1 MWTEWR
7 GIGEASCHDLREQV
21 PARSNPRSGL
31 LLNQGDGV
39 LYPPEHALLT
49 PAEALALGGRQA
61 ARIQLPFPHDRE
73 LRLPR
78 QRRMGHDVLR
88 FHEKGPG
95 VLQGRFEV

>member
-7 GIGEASCHDLREQV
+7 VMGKPSCHDLREQA

-61 ARIQLPFPHDRE
+61 ARIQFPFPQDRE
-73 LRLPR
+73 LHRPR
-78 QRRMGHDVLR
+78 QRRMGHNVLR
-88 FHEKGPG
+88 FREKRPW
-95 VLQGRFEV
+95 VLQG